1 MNKIVKRVLQVGT
14 PLVVVGV
21 LLVPRL
27 GVYPS
32 SSSASSMP
40 PARGGGGALPVTGI
54 VARLSKAV
62 DRYPVNGELYPNQVV
77 ELVSETVGRVVRVNF
92 NDGDRVKRGDLL
104 LKVDDADLQAQLTRS
119 MYQKQLLEVKLGRQ
133 QELLNRESVSLE
145 SYQELETEYN
155 ILLADIELLQ
165 VKIDRTE
172 IRAPF
177 DGQIGFRHVS
187 EGSHVQQSAPVA
199 TLTDNSVLRVEFYL
213 PEQYWNALSPGKRVT
228 FHARGIDEDIVA
240 EVCSIDPQADAATRK
255 VLVRGRYENR
265 AGLLSGLFL
274 EGEIAFSE
282 EEFIRVPTEAVVPEM
297 AGKRVWMVRN
307 GRAASVPIEIESR
320 DNKDVEVT
328 AGIQVGDTVLTTGLM
343 QLREGAA
350 VNVRVL

>member
-1 MNKIVKRVLQVGT
+1 M
-14 PLVVVGV
+14 
-21 LLVPRL
+21 
-27 GVYPS
+27 
-32 SSSASSMP
+32 
-40 PARGGGGALPVTGI
+40 
-54 VARLSKAV
+54 
-62 DRYPVNGELYPNQVV
+62 
-77 ELVSETVGRVVRVNF
+77 
-92 NDGDRVKRGDLL
+92 
-104 LKVDDADLQAQLTRS
+104 
-119 MYQKQLLEVKLGRQ
+119 
-133 QELLNRESVSLE
+133 
-145 SYQELETEYN
+145 
-155 ILLADIELLQ
+155 
-165 VKIDRTE
+165 
-172 IRAPF
+172 
-177 DGQIGFRHVS
+177 
-187 EGSHVQQSAPVA
+187 
-199 TLTDNSVLRVEFYL
+199 
-213 PEQYWNALSPGKRVT
+213 T

-274 EGEIAFSE
+274 EGEIVFSD

-320 DNKDVEVT
+320 DNKDVEVI